1 VTFTGYEIKSLLSMW
16 ESRGASG
23 DQLEVVSIGEKVC
36 GWRELNG
43 KEFCYEE
50 IEQEGT

>member
-1 VTFTGYEIKSLLSMW
+1 VTFSGYEIKSLLSM
-16 ESRGASG
+16 
-23 DQLEVVSIGEKVC
+23 LEVVSIGEKVC